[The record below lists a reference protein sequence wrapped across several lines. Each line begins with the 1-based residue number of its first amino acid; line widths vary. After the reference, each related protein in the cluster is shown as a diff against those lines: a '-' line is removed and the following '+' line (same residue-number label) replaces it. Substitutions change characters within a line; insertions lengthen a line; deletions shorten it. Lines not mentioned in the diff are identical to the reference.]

1 MTYVVPLCKR
11 AVGQAAARLVGGL
24 PIGAGAPYVRA
35 VVTPTVEEFATRAG
49 AWLAEHKA
57 TAPPDWGPIMPP
69 ERRAQAM
76 EWQGRLHANGFAA
89 IHWPVEYGGQG
100 LTSEHAA
107 AWTRA
112 CAVAQVPAV
121 LNMVGL
127 VLAGGSLLAYGTEEQ
142 KREHLPR
149 TARGEVVWCQL
160 FSEPG
165 AGSDL
170 ASLSTRA
177 EPDGDVYVVNGQK
190 VWCSGGRASD
200 WGILMAR
207 TDPEAPKHKG
217 ISFFVVDMATPGIE
231 CRPLRQM
238 TGGAEFDEVFLTD
251 VRIPARNLLGPEH
264 EGWRVGMTTLT
275 NERGHIGAGTVA
287 LERRVESLLDEARRS
302 GPLHPVH
309 RDRLVRNLVQAKVM
323 LAMAQRQGPQAS
335 IASSLLKLAIA
346 QLTIDVAEGRADRAG
361 MAATLADHPA
371 AQGLVASPGAKLGG
385 GTSEVQRNIIGEMIL
400 GLPKEPRPT

>member
-1 MTYVVPLCKR
+1 MT
-11 AVGQAAARLVGGL
+11 A
-24 PIGAGAPYVRA
+24 
-35 VVTPTVEEFATRAG
+35 PTVEEFAARAR
-49 AWLAEHKA
+49 AWLAENKA

-69 ERRAQAM
+69 ERREQGM
-76 EWQGRLHANGFAA
+76 EWQRRIHDAGFAG

-100 LTSEHAA
+100 LTPAHAA
-107 AWTRA
+107 AWTLA
-112 CAVAQVPAV
+112 CAEQQVPSV

-127 VLAGGSLLAYGTEEQ
+127 VLAAGSLLLYGTEEQ
-142 KREHLPR
+142 KLEHLPR
-149 TARGEVVWCQL
+149 TARGDVVWCQL

-177 EPDGDVYVVNGQK
+177 ERDGDVYVVNGQK

-207 TDPEAPKHKG
+207 TDPHAPKHKG
-217 ISFFVVDMATPGIE
+217 ISFFVVDMASEGIE

-251 VRIPARNLLGPEH
+251 VRIPATNLLGPEN

-275 NERGHIGAGTVA
+275 NERGHIGSGTLA
-287 LERRVESLLDEARRS
+287 LERRVEGLLKEAREA
-302 GPLHPVH
+302 GPMHPVH
-309 RDRLVRNLVQAKVM
+309 RDRLIRCVMQAKVL
-323 LAMAQRQGPQAS
+323 LAMGQRQGPQAS
-335 IASSLLKLAIA
+335 IASSLLKLAISE
-346 QLTIDVAEGRADRAG
+346 LTIAIADARAGRAG

-371 AQGLVASPGAKLGG
+371 AANLVASPGAKLGG

-400 GLPKEPRPT
+400 GLPKEPKPG